1 MNYIIAKTVIIFFFI
16 LSPLNAHYFSES
28 FSKWNVVDAKVE
40 ANFSLLTLESTRIFQ
55 VENYQKIMFE
65 ENLSE
70 TDVFKIYLSQHLKV
84 TSEGKNCSLVDEIK
98 ELNSQEGSLNL
109 SLKFECPSNKEIKI
123 INNAL
128 FNLVQSHI
136 HIARV
141 YIDNRLYTE
150 KALFFNDQSI
160 DLNEEKENNSFSK
173 SFYKFFSLGLD
184 HILSGYDHLLFILGL
199 LLLVTNLKRLLLV
212 ITGFTIGHSLTL
224 SLSVINIIQVKS
236 SLVEALIGYTIMFVG
251 LEYLYKKN
259 NDYRIS
265 VLFIT
270 ILSVILL
277 IFGHLINPSFP
288 YFLVSGILLFSLGYF
303 YLLINLKSENNL
315 LSIITII
322 FGLIHG
328 FGFGGFLLGS
338 KISSENIFSGLL
350 GFNLGVEVGQ
360 IIFVLLILLIYKLLI
375 TLKITKI
382 IDVIKHLSFFLVVL
396 FGFFFFIQRLVA

>member
-1 MNYIIAKTVIIFFFI
+1 MNYIIANTVIILFFL

-28 FSKWNVVDAKVE
+28 FSKWNVVDNKVE

-109 SLKFECPSNKEIKI
+109 SLNFECPSNKEIII

-136 HIARV
+136 HIARI
-141 YIDNRLYTE
+141 YIDNNLYTE

-160 DLNEEKENNSFSK
+160 DLNEEKENNSFSN
-173 SFYKFFSLGLD
+173 SFSKFFSLGLD

-251 LEYLYKKN
+251 LEYLYKEN
-259 NDYRIS
+259 NDHRVSMI
-265 VLFIT
+265 FIT
-270 ILSVILL
+270 TLSLLLL
-277 IFGHLINPSFP
+277 IFGNLINPNFP
-288 YFLVSGILLFSLGYF
+288 YFLILGILLFSLGYF
-303 YLLINLKSENNL
+303 YLLKNLNSENNL

-360 IIFVLLILLIYKLLI
+360 IIFVLLILLIYKLLM

-382 IDVIKHLSFFLVVL
+382 IEVMKNLSFFAVVF
-396 FGFFFFIQRLVA
+396 FGFFFFIQRLIA